1 MSATDETQVAADEA
15 RVTTDE
21 TGAATD
27 ERRAAAD
34 GTQVAPHRTLV
45 TADETRS
52 TAAER
57 RVPPGGRA
65 VPDESPDESPDE
77 GHVAGATLLVPGEA
91 GVGPHAAP
99 ESRAGPRRPPLGL
112 LVGLGAALLLATV
125 VVTVTIGPADLAVSE
140 VVRSIAHHLGLPV
153 AEVPRLHDAIVWELR
168 LPRVLTAAAVGA
180 GLAIAGAVMQSLTRN
195 PLADP
200 YLLGLSSGASVGAAA
215 VLLLG
220 VGVLLP
226 VAAFAGAMLALVAT
240 LALARV
246 GGTLTPTRTVLAGLA
261 VSQLAAAATSFV
273 IFWTAKGDSY
283 QEIVAWLLGS
293 LAGATWPSVAISVG
307 AVAVVAAILAVAAG
321 RLDAFAFGDTA
332 AASLGVDPDRTRWFL
347 MTVVALLTGALVA
360 VSGSIGF
367 VGLLVPHTVS
377 PLTGPVHRRLL
388 PVAALAGAVLL
399 VWSDTLAR
407 TLFDPRE
414 LPVGI
419 VTALLGAP
427 VFAWLLRRARGAA
440 WS

>member
-1 MSATDETQVAADEA
+1 MSATDGYRVAADDA
-15 RVTTDE
+15 RTATDE
-21 TGAATD
+21 TGEPAGGARSPAGETRLPAGRARTA
-27 ERRAAAD
+27 EPTARGASGARAGEAPRRTRRA
-34 GTQVAPHRTLV
+34 G
-45 TADETRS
+45 
-52 TAAER
+52 
-57 RVPPGGRA
+57 
-65 VPDESPDESPDE
+65 
-77 GHVAGATLLVPGEA
+77 LVPQVQPPSPAPDGSGEPA
-91 GVGPHAAP
+91 RRFP
-99 ESRAGPRRPPLGL
+99 SGPRRPPLGL
-112 LVGLGAALLLATV
+112 LVGGGGALLLVTLL
-125 VVTVTIGPADLAVSE
+125 VTVTIGPADLAVSE
-140 VVRSIAHHLGLPV
+140 VVRSVAHHLGIHV

-180 GLAIAGAVMQSLTRN
+180 GLAMAGAVMQSLTRN

-226 VAAFAGAMLALVAT
+226 VAAFVGALLALLAT
-240 LALARV
+240 LSLARV
-246 GGTLTPTRTVLAGLA
+246 GGTLTPTRAVLAGLA

-293 LAGATWPSVAISVG
+293 LAGADWPSVAIAVG
-307 AVAVVAAILAVAAG
+307 ALAVAALVLAGAVG

-332 AASLGVDPDRTRWFL
+332 AASLGVDPNRTRWFL
-347 MTVVALLTGALVA
+347 MTVVALLTGALVS

-377 PLTGPVHRRLL
+377 PLTGPSHRRLL

-407 TLFDPRE
+407 TAFDPRE